1 MTPASQ
7 RTTLEPPAGSPEQG
21 EPAFLV
27 IGKIRRPH
35 GVRGDVLME
44 IHTDFPERIQPG
56 VVVYIGEQT
65 QRHQIV
71 ARRNHREGLLI
82 RLEGYTTPEAAG
94 ELRNQWVYVRADDRP
109 PLEEGEYYH
118 HEILGMMVFDE
129 TQGFIGWVREI
140 LSTGANDVL
149 VVKNEQGG
157 EQLIPFADDWIQ
169 DVDVAQKRLKVTI
182 LQG

>member
-1 MTPASQ
+1 MSPLSQ
-7 RTTLEPPAGSPEQG
+7 RTILEPPVGSPEQG

-44 IHTDFPERIQPG
+44 IHSDFPERIQPS

-65 QRHQIV
+65 QPHRILS
-71 ARRNHREGLLI
+71 RRTHRDGLLI
-82 RLEGYTTPEAAG
+82 RFEGYTTPEAAA

-109 PLEEGEYYH
+109 PLEDGEYYH
-118 HEILGMMVFDE
+118 HQILGMMVFD
-129 TQGFIGWVREI
+129 TNQGFIGWVREI

-149 VVKNEQGG
+149 VVKNEQGD

-169 DVDVAQKRLKVTI
+169 EVDLSQKKLKVTI
-182 LQG
+182 LAG